1 MPPIFHLLRELGGI
15 ADAELLRTFNCGI
28 GMAIVVPAH
37 DVEEVLVRLKALGE
51 KAWVI
56 GEILERKGTE
66 PTISVE

>member
-1 MPPIFHLLRELGGI
+1 MPPIFHLLRDLGNI
-15 ADAELLRTFNCGI
+15 ADPELLRTFNCGI
-28 GMAIVVPAH
+28 GMALVAPAK

-66 PTISVE
+66 PPLTVE